1 MIQRIQTVYLAL
13 GLLALVALAVM
24 PALWQSVAADV
35 YAWFAPGTAGASAAA
50 AVVAGW
56 SIFLY
61 EDRPRQR
68 KMVLGAQLLAVITLL
83 IVYGGFFLTG
93 TLDVRP
99 DDQLHWGRL
108 TLMVLPVLAYIF
120 FFLARRA
127 IEKDIELV
135 RSMDRLR

>member
-13 GLLALVALAVM
+13 GALALIALAVL
-24 PALWQSVAADV
+24 PAIWQSMAADA
-35 YAWFAPGTAGASAAA
+35 YAWFAPGTAGAAAAAA
-50 AVVAGW
+50 AVAIW

-68 KMVLGAQLLAVITLL
+68 RMVLGAQLLAVITLL
-83 IVYGGFFLTG
+83 IVYGGFFMVG
-93 TLDVRP
+93 ALDVRP
-99 DDQLHWGRL
+99 AGEMEWGRL
-108 TLMVLPVLAYIF
+108 TAMVLPVLAYIF
-120 FFLARRA
+120 FFLARRG

>member
-13 GLLALVALAVM
+13 GALALIALAVL
-24 PALWQSVAADV
+24 PSIWQSVAADT
-35 YAWFAPGTAGASAAA
+35 YGWFAPGTAGAAGAAA
-50 AVVAGW
+50 GVAIW

-68 KMVLGAQLLAVITLL
+68 TVVLSAQLLAVVTLL
-83 IVYGGFFLTG
+83 MVYGGCLMAG

-99 DDQLHWGRL
+99 TGEMEWGRL
-108 TLMVLPVLAYIF
+108 TAMVLPVLAYIF
-120 FFLARRA
+120 FFLARRG